1 MSIPCCNEEEKVLY
15 CKKALT
21 KGVGIVKYTDAPSFL
36 KGFIMHKKVISNRS
50 DLTCNEYALDLC
62 NFFRFTYARLNKIDE
77 SDVNLD
83 SLGLDFAASLKSE
96 HIYEYM
102 LHVSLEKNNGAAS
115 RARKLVAIREF
126 YKYLHREKIIK
137 ENPAAD
143 ISTPTVKHALPKFL
157 TLEESIRLLEC
168 IENDK
173 TSATRTRD
181 YAMITLF
188 LNCGMR
194 LSELVGINIQS
205 IDWENKSLRVL
216 GKGNKERVIYLND
229 ACISAV
235 QRYLPE
241 RLASES
247 SDKNAL
253 FVSRNK
259 KRISN
264 KTVQWTVKKYLER
277 AGLENKK
284 MSVHKLRHTAATLM
298 YRTGKV
304 DVRVLKDILGHEQL
318 NTTQIYTHVV
328 DSQMKSAIDANP
340 LAAIS
345 AGGKKEEQE

>member
-1 MSIPCCNEEEKVLY
+1 M
-15 CKKALT
+15 
-21 KGVGIVKYTDAPSFL
+21 KYTDAPAFL
-36 KGFIMHKKVISNRS
+36 KGFLMYKKVISNRS

-62 NFFRFTYARLNKIDE
+62 NFFRFTYAKLHKLE
-77 SDVNLD
+77 EKDVDLD
-83 SLGLDFAASLKSE
+83 SLTIDFPASLKSE

-102 LHVSLEKNNGAAS
+102 LYVSLEKKNGASS

-126 YKYLHREKIIK
+126 YKYLAREKIIK

-157 TLEESIRLLEC
+157 TLEESLRLLEC
-168 IENDK
+168 IATDK
-173 TSATRTRD
+173 ESTTRLRD

-194 LSELVGINIQS
+194 LSELVGINLQS

-229 ACISAV
+229 ACLEAIRA
-235 QRYLPE
+235 YLPE
-241 RLASES
+241 RTSAETL
-247 SDKNAL
+247 DKNAL
-253 FVSRNK
+253 FISRNK
-259 KRISN
+259 RRISN
-264 KTVQWTVKKYLER
+264 KTVQWTVKKYLTL
-277 AGLENKK
+277 AGLGTRQL
-284 MSVHKLRHTAATLM
+284 STHKLRHTAATLM
-298 YRTGKV
+298 YSTGKV

-340 LAAIS
+340 LANVFPS
-345 AGGKKEEQE
+345 HKKEDE

>member
-1 MSIPCCNEEEKVLY
+1 M
-15 CKKALT
+15 
-21 KGVGIVKYTDAPSFL
+21 KYTDAPAFL
-36 KGFIMHKKVISNRS
+36 KGFLMHKKVISNRS

-62 NFFRFTYARLNKIDE
+62 NFFRFTYARLNKIE
-77 SDVNLD
+77 EKDVDLD
-83 SLGLDFAASLKSE
+83 KLGIEFAASLKSE

-168 IENDK
+168 IDSDK
-173 TSATRTRD
+173 TSTSRLRD
-181 YAMITLF
+181 YAIITLF

-194 LSELVGINIQS
+194 LSELVGINLES

-229 ACISAV
+229 ACINAI

-241 RLASES
+241 RLAAES
-247 SDKNAL
+247 SDKKAL
-253 FVSRNK
+253 FISRNK
-259 KRISN
+259 RRISN
-264 KTVQWTVKKYLER
+264 KTVQWTVKKYLNA
-277 AGLENKK
+277 AGLGGRQL
-284 MSVHKLRHTAATLM
+284 STHKLRHTAATLM
-298 YRTGKV
+298 YSTGKV

-345 AGGKKEEQE
+345 AGGKKEEEE